1 MLPIHW
7 PFLTLTW
14 AHFIAL
20 EAGKE
25 GNTGSEAHTFLSHCL
40 NYENND
46 LSQLHSFSFAP
57 MHALLSC
64 MTALSFACLN
74 GTQCHNE
81 LKGLLILNLITLV
94 CPSAAFTLI
103 AFLWFSTFCFL
114 INHLLIRALLF
125 YTCPCHSS
133 LKSCPF
139 TKLLHRLN
147 LFFLQSCS
155 HDSWLQY
162 LLSSHQCPL
171 R

>member
-1 MLPIHW
+1 MQ
-7 PFLTLTW
+7 T
-14 AHFIAL
+14 
-20 EAGKE
+20 
-25 GNTGSEAHTFLSHCL
+25 
-40 NYENND
+40 
-46 LSQLHSFSFAP
+46 
-57 MHALLSC
+57 LLSC

-81 LKGLLILNLITLV
+81 LKGLLILNLITLL

-133 LKSCPF
+133 LKRCPF

-147 LFFLQSCS
+147 LFFQLF
-155 HDSWLQY
+155 SWLMASVFVIQPPVP
-162 LLSSHQCPL
+162 LEIGSPSLSELGKFQIKNARTRDQPAKPKPDKTVCFDWSI
-171 R
+171 